1 VEAPKD
7 TMMATLLTIN
17 DKLPY
22 TELKK
27 IIEVEGEKNQTAE
40 EINVGALLFQ
50 TEGSF
55 TTQRF
60 AEGLTWLVFTG
71 QVRMQHCISCATA
84 APPAQE
90 CCLPWVKEHV

>member
-7 TMMATLLTIN
+7 TMMANLLTIN

-40 EINVGALLFQ
+40 EINVGVFFSRQRAPSPLKGLLR
-50 TEGSF
+50 G
-55 TTQRF
+55 
-60 AEGLTWLVFTG
+60 
-71 QVRMQHCISCATA
+71 
-84 APPAQE
+84 
-90 CCLPWVKEHV
+90 